1 MTNISPQTRE
11 RNTDQPWVDHW
22 PMWDEPLSK
31 IPAPVDVN
39 AATAG
44 AQVQHRFPD
53 RRATSMSIP
62 FHPLAETFP
71 LLKGAAFDELVV
83 DIKANGLR
91 ELITVYQNKI
101 LDGRNR
107 FRACLAAGI
116 DPGRHLIPFTGDEK
130 GALAFVVSKNV
141 YRRQLRGMGFFKLC
155 RRQSR
160 PRPRQLRT
168 ARVGPQRNA
177 AAEIGTN
184 TGELSRIVQLPRL
197 ERVSGISQGGRGGP
211 FRRIVES
218 SEGHPARKGTPRPRI
233 STQLTRL
240 LTMTK
245 PDMQAEP
252 EGEKVIPIAKPK
264 EGGLARFKSK
274 AAPTIANVA
283 TKTGMLPLSSI
294 SEAGDFVRVHP
305 NETDYWSSELCFVK
319 VPTKGTKNDV
329 LHLIDEDL
337 AMTYLEAKQI
347 LRFRLALASKP
358 GDKFFLCHV
367 PTQNLEN
374 TWNAS
379 AVEAIEDAKRLWV
392 KAVSRRPE
400 GVDAYK
406 IMYARDE
413 DAFSE
418 PQWPSEP
425 LDDLI
430 MATFKGH
437 AIDAEE
443 HPGLLRLI
451 GAKVIS

>member
-1 MTNISPQTRE
+1 VTNISPQTRE

-240 LTMTK
+240 LTMT
-245 PDMQAEP
+245 
-252 EGEKVIPIAKPK
+252 
-264 EGGLARFKSK
+264 
-274 AAPTIANVA
+274 IANVA